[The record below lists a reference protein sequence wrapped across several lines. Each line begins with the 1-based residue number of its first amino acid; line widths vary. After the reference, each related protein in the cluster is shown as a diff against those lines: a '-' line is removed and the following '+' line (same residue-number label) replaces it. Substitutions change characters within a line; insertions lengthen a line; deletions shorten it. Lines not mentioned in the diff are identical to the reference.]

1 MKRVQERERKKMDK
15 FEIVKLLKQFKI
27 YNPLRR
33 CFAAFAQ
40 IDRAR
45 FSKLP
50 SPPVITSD
58 SLKAIEEEIELL
70 VGRDYVI
77 RYKILRNEFEQF
89 KKKFD
94 FSSQY
99 NPKWSR
105 YERKIAESFLAY
117 TFLGLEQAGKDYK
130 YIDCASAGSTWASM
144 LRKEHGIDAWS
155 LDLTGSSNAKE
166 HFIQADATNTPLD
179 DNSADGLSIQSALE
193 LFSGDTDIRFIKEC
207 ARILRGGGGRIFV
220 SPLYLNTAYC
230 NVFGKSY
237 FKNGEKEADSKKYVR
252 LDYNIPFTRIYDAK
266 HLDQR
271 ILSAARECGLK
282 YKIVIVD
289 GEDLRLIDR
298 MDSFI
303 YLHFC
308 IFFYK

>member
-1 MKRVQERERKKMDK
+1 MDK

-27 YNPLRR
+27 YNPSRR

-40 IDRAR
+40 IDRVR

-50 SPPVITSD
+50 SPPVITND
-58 SLKAIEEEIELL
+58 SLKEIEEEIASL
-70 VGRDYVI
+70 VGRDCVI

-99 NPKWSR
+99 DTKWSR
-105 YERKIAESFLAY
+105 YERKIAEYFLAY

-166 HFIQADATNTPLD
+166 HFIQADATNTPFD
-179 DNSADGLSIQSALE
+179 DNSVDGVSIQSALE
-193 LFSGDTDIRFIKEC
+193 LFPGDTDSRFIKEC
-207 ARILRGGGGRIFV
+207 ARILRGGWKNSCFPFV
-220 SPLYLNTAYC
+220 SEYGVL
-230 NVFGKSY
+230 
-237 FKNGEKEADSKKYVR
+237 
-252 LDYNIPFTRIYDAK
+252 
-266 HLDQR
+266 
-271 ILSAARECGLK
+271 
-282 YKIVIVD
+282 
-289 GEDLRLIDR
+289 
-298 MDSFI
+298 
-303 YLHFC
+303 
-308 IFFYK
+308 

>member
-1 MKRVQERERKKMDK
+1 MCKN
-15 FEIVKLLKQFKI
+15 FE
-27 YNPLRR
+27 
-33 CFAAFAQ
+33 
-40 IDRAR
+40 
-45 FSKLP
+45 
-50 SPPVITSD
+50 
-58 SLKAIEEEIELL
+58 
-70 VGRDYVI
+70 G
-77 RYKILRNEFEQF
+77 
-89 KKKFD
+89 
-94 FSSQY
+94 
-99 NPKWSR
+99 
-105 YERKIAESFLAY
+105 
-117 TFLGLEQAGKDYK
+117 
-130 YIDCASAGSTWASM
+130 
-144 LRKEHGIDAWS
+144 
-155 LDLTGSSNAKE
+155 
-166 HFIQADATNTPLD
+166 
-179 DNSADGLSIQSALE
+179 
-193 LFSGDTDIRFIKEC
+193 
-207 ARILRGGGGRIFV
+207 GGGGRIFL